1 MTRSTHS
8 TTRPLLAALGATAL
22 AGAAPAALADIASLP
37 FSAVVDGQS
46 RIVEVINPSGPVVRV
61 STEATGTASGAP
73 LGYFSGDVLDLGTG
87 QGTGTN
93 RFVTADGELFGSFT
107 VQFIPGADASL
118 FSLIGQMVFTGGT
131 GAFLGASGSGSFEG
145 NGQFVSA
152 SLANTHFSF
161 VGDVSAVPEP
171 GTALL
176 GALGL
181 GLASGWARHRVRAT
195 AA

>member
-1 MTRSTHS
+1 MTRSLNA
-8 TTRPLLAALGATAL
+8 TTRQQL
-22 AGAAPAALADIASLP
+22 AGLCWAALACASPAANAGLP
-37 FSAVVDGQS
+37 FSAVIDGQS
-46 RIVEVINPSGPVVRV
+46 RIVEVINPTGPVVRV
-61 STEATGTASGAP
+61 ATEATGTGSIGA
-73 LGYFSGDVLDLGTG
+73 LDYFSGDVLDLGNG
-87 QGTGTN
+87 QGSGVN
-93 RFVTADGELFGSFT
+93 RFVTAGGELFGSFT

-145 NGQFVSA
+145 NGHFVSA

-176 GALGL
+176 SALGL
-181 GLASGWARHRVRAT
+181 GLASGWARHRVRPT

>member
-1 MTRSTHS
+1 MTRSTTS

-22 AGAAPAALADIASLP
+22 AGAAPAALASVP

-46 RIVEVINPSGPVVRV
+46 SIVEVINPTGPVVRV
-61 STEATGTASGAP
+61 ATEAAGTAAGTALS
-73 LGYFSGDVLDLGTG
+73 YFSGDVLDLGTG

-93 RFVTADGELFGSFT
+93 RFVTADGELFGSFS

-181 GLASGWARHRVRAT
+181 GLASGWARHKARGT

>member
-1 MTRSTHS
+1 MTRSTTS
-8 TTRPLLAALGATAL
+8 TAHPLLAALGATAL
-22 AGAAPAALADIASLP
+22 AGASPAALASMP

-46 RIVEVINPSGPVVRV
+46 SIVEVINPTGPVVRV
-61 STEATGTASGAP
+61 STEATGTAAGTP
-73 LGYFSGDVLDLGTG
+73 LSYFSGDVLDLGTG

-93 RFVTADGELFGSFT
+93 RFVTADGELFGSFS

-118 FSLIGQMVFTGGT
+118 FNLIGQMVFTGGT

-145 NGQFVSA
+145 SGQFISA

-161 VGDVSAVPEP
+161 AGEVSAVPEP

-181 GLASGWARHRVRAT
+181 GLASGWARHRVRPS